1 MWRKREM
8 YAAGIV
14 FFTFVLLFIMFWIFV
29 LPRERTTQEEERS
42 VL

>member
-1 MWRKREM
+1 M

-29 LPRERTTQEEERS
+29 LPRSQTLQKNQKS
-42 VL
+42 LL